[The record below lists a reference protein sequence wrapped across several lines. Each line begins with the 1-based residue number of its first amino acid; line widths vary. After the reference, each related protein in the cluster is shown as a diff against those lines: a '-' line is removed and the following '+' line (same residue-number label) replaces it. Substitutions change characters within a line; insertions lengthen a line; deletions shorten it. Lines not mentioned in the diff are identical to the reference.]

1 MLRGIDISHYQKNLD
16 SKIITGAD
24 FVIMKASEGKSFK
37 DPRLDKFYNL
47 IHGSDDGLPDSN
59 KLYGFYHY
67 ARPEKN
73 DPIPE
78 AKQFVKL
85 VRHHAGEAM
94 YCLDWEGVA
103 TKYPVEWILEWMSY
117 VENETGVKPL
127 LYVSESQVKKYQKVA
142 ERDYG
147 LWVAKWST
155 RKPNI
160 KPWKIW
166 ALWQYTVDHKLNL
179 DMDYFNGTAE
189 QFKKYCRRS

>member
-1 MLRGIDISHYQKNLD
+1 MLRGIDISHYQRNLD

-37 DPRLDKFYNL
+37 DPMLDRFYDL
-47 IHGSDDGLPDSN
+47 IHGSDDGKPDNN

-103 TKYPVEWILEWMSY
+103 TKYPVEWILEWMEY

-127 LYVSESQVKKYQKVA
+127 LYVSESHVKKYQKVA

-155 RKPNI
+155 CKPNI
-160 KPWKIW
+160 KPWNIW
-166 ALWQYTVDHKLNL
+166 ALWQYAVDHKLNL

>member
-37 DPRLDKFYNL
+37 DPMLDKFYNL
-47 IHGSDDGLPDSN
+47 IHGSDDGSPDSN

-147 LWVAKWST
+147 LWVAKWSR

-160 KPWKIW
+160 KPWNIW

>member
-1 MLRGIDISHYQKNLD
+1 MLRGIDISHHQKNLD

-37 DPRLDKFYNL
+37 DPMLDKFYNL

-147 LWVAKWST
+147 LWVAKWSI

-160 KPWKIW
+160 KPWNIW